1 MATHVNAYIDE
12 ARQALVDAKAAVATA
27 EEKVEA
33 LITRYDQD
41 VSETD
46 TPVETNDKETMAEVS
61 AVEKPTTK
69 KK

>member
-12 ARQALVDAKAAVATA
+12 ARQALADAKAAVATA

-33 LITRYDQD
+33 LIIRYDQD
-41 VSETD
+41 VAETD
-46 TPVETNDKETMAEVS
+46 TPVETNAEELS
-61 AVEKPTTK
+61 TEAPAAPKQTPK